1 MDEVPWYVS
10 LIVSWLPFLVL
21 IGTGIWVAREIR
33 AGSHTKDG
41 RSLAQVLD
49 DHARELRRSND
60 LFEEAI
66 KSQQR
71 RLEAL
76 EQKSRAV
83 SQKREPNTEQD
94 GKTARDMLNTRRRHF
109 SGKCSDGPARSLCR
123 CVL

>member
-10 LIVSWLPFLVL
+10 LIVSWLAFLVL

-60 LFEEAI
+60 LFEEAAH
-66 KSQQR
+66 
-71 RLEAL
+71 L
-76 EQKSRAV
+76 
-83 SQKREPNTEQD
+83 
-94 GKTARDMLNTRRRHF
+94 RRR
-109 SGKCSDGPARSLCR
+109 RSRHDICALD
-123 CVL
+123 L